1 MPFQVGCPICGNRLN
16 VKDEWEGKRLKC
28 SRCFAPFVAQR
39 PEPADPAAVAAAA
52 MQRSRVRE
60 LADDEVPESKYALP
74 FRFGPDDRYPRLLYW
89 GFMLYLF
96 LDAIIAI
103 PILVSRL
110 RDPSN
115 QCVECMV
122 ARAAMI
128 VVPLGIGVCVFVGY
142 SMAALMNTGLQLL
155 LIGIAITSA
164 FGQHMDGQEVNV
176 TWVVLEGIWH
186 ALGLMLSLWYFMV
199 RRE

>member
-1 MPFQVGCPICGNRLN
+1 MPFQVGCPTCGNRLN

-28 SRCFAPFVAQR
+28 PRCFGVFPAER
-39 PEPADPAAVAAAA
+39 PDAEEIAAAA
-52 MQRSRVRE
+52 AATQRSRVRE
-60 LADDEVPESKYALP
+60 LADDQVEESKYALP

-89 GFMLYLF
+89 AFMIYLL
-96 LDAIIAI
+96 LDSIIAV

-122 ARAAMI
+122 ARASAI
-128 VVPLGIGVCVFVGY
+128 VIPLGIGVCIFVAY
-142 SMAALMNTGLQLL
+142 SMGALMYTGYALL
-155 LIGIAITSA
+155 LVGIAVTSA
-164 FGQHMDGQEVNV
+164 FGQHMDGQEVEV
-176 TWVVLEGIWH
+176 SAVVLLSIWH
-186 ALGLMLSLWYFMV
+186 LIGLVLSLWYFMV